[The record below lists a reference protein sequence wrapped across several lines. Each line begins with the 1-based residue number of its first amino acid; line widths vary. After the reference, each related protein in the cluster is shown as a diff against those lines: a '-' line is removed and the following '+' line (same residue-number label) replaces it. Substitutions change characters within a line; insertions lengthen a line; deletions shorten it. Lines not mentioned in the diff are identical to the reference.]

1 MKFLYNQ
8 NSEPV
13 GIPDAFNSFFNPVWT
28 QSSFE
33 KILIGSNFDVK
44 IEHNISGH
52 WPPNCLR
59 VKAEHS
65 NKIVSSQDCLKSN
78 NSHLPLNLNN
88 LCIADGIFDAFG
100 EYQLGIST
108 ADCLAVAYLLDIS
121 AGCQITAL
129 VHAGWKGFCAGIHLK
144 AIQMIGEAA
153 HQKFNLNSGLIFPKL
168 QIHISPA
175 VFGISYE
182 CGEDVLNSLNIHFKN
197 RRKKFINWSS
207 ELESIWHTCS
217 DVEVKNDIRNSIFPK
232 NKNLLNELKVF
243 PDFQLLAACEFVGTG
258 IDSKNISIFR
268 ENTYEN
274 LNLPSYRASAHGHGD
289 GSKRMTTMLTP
300 KILP

>member
-13 GIPDAFNSFFNPVWT
+13 GIPDAFNSFFKPVWT

-33 KILIGSNFDVK
+33 KILAGSNFDVK

-52 WPPNCLR
+52 WPPDCLR

-65 NKIVSSQDCLKSN
+65 NKIVSTQNCLAAN
-78 NSHLPLNLNN
+78 NFQLPLNLNN
-88 LCIADGIFDAFG
+88 LCIADGIFDASG

-108 ADCLAVAYLLDIS
+108 ADCLAVAYFLDIS
-121 AGCQITAL
+121 PGCQITAL

-144 AIQMIGEAA
+144 AIEMIAEAV
-153 HQKFNLNSGLIFPKL
+153 HQKSALNSSVFLPKL
-168 QIHISPA
+168 QVHISPA
-175 VFGISYE
+175 VFGKSYE
-182 CGEDVLNSLNIHFKN
+182 CGSNVLNLLHNHFNKA
-197 RRKKFINWSS
+197 KEKFINWNS
-207 ELESIWHTCS
+207 ELESIWNNCS
-217 DVEVKNDIRNSIFPK
+217 DVKFKKNMPNAIFPK
-232 NKNLLNELKVF
+232 NTNSLNELKIF
-243 PDFQLLAACEFVGTG
+243 PDFQLLAACEIVGAG
-258 IDSKNISIFR
+258 IDPKNISIFR

-274 LNLPSYRASAHGHGD
+274 INLPSYRASTHGHGD
-289 GSKRMTTMLTP
+289 GSKRMTTLLTP